1 MDSIVEAVLE
11 NSESKP
17 DKIAIATAQ
26 REITYKELREKILSF
41 AASLK
46 LRGIKKGS
54 RIAIEAVDLPSF
66 FAACLGC
73 HLAGMISVPIEKNI
87 SIYKLQD
94 IFKATKPSLVFFK
107 NTGEKFSDFFAT
119 PCDSKIRFPKGDKVS
134 SVVSTTGTTGN
145 PVLVEHT
152 NKSTL
157 ATIENLVYG
166 INITKDTVMF
176 SNVPF
181 DLAAGYRRVL
191 ATLYVGA
198 TAVITYKPLSEELLL
213 KFFKDYGINSISILN
228 IDLNFLIGI
237 KNEELKN
244 YISSIRFIE
253 TVAGSISSFDIR
265 NFKMAF
271 PAVTL
276 YNVYGTTE
284 SGCLL
289 INNTLENSDDGCL
302 GYPACNVTL
311 KIIDENGEE
320 VTTPEKYGY
329 ICVKGNMNMAGYYRK
344 KTLTDKVKKDDY
356 IIINDI
362 VYFDKQGC
370 YYFVGRVGDI
380 IDISGHKVVP
390 YEIEKVVDLYSGIDS
405 CAVAAEEDSD
415 LGMIPVLYIEC
426 KGKGFD
432 FEKLNDYLKK
442 NLEEYKVPKKIIRI
456 DKIPR
461 TATGKIMRKLL
472 PTAKKIN

>member
-1 MDSIVEAVLE
+1 MDSIVEAVLKNAE
-11 NSESKP
+11 LKP
-17 DKIAIATAQ
+17 DKIAIATAKK
-26 REITYKELREKILSF
+26 EITYKELKDKILSF

-54 RIAIEAVDLPSF
+54 RIAVEAVDLPSF

-73 HLAGMISVPIEKNI
+73 HLAGMISVPIEREI

-94 IFKATKPSLVFFK
+94 ILKATKPSLVFFK
-107 NTGEKFSDFFAT
+107 NTGEKYSDFFAAEYNG
-119 PCDSKIRFPKGDKVS
+119 KVRFPKADKPS

-152 NKSTL
+152 NKSMV
-157 ATIENLVYG
+157 ATIENLVNG
-166 INITKDTVMF
+166 INIKEDTVIF

-181 DLAAGYRRVL
+181 DLSAGYRRVL

-213 KFFKDYGINSISILN
+213 KFFKEYGINSISLLN
-228 IDLNFLIGI
+228 INMSFMSEIQ
-237 KNEELKN
+237 NEELKN
-244 YISSIRFIE
+244 YINSVRFIE
-253 TVAGSISSFDIR
+253 TVAGSISSLDIR
-265 NFKMAF
+265 NFRVAF
-271 PAVTL
+271 PNVTL

-289 INNTLENSDDGCL
+289 INNTFENSADCCL

-329 ICVKGNMNMAGYYRK
+329 ICVKGDMNMAGYYRK
-344 KTLTDKVKKDDY
+344 KTLTEQVKKGDY

-362 VYFDKQGC
+362 AYFDEQGC

-380 IDISGHKVVP
+380 IDVGGHKVVP
-390 YEIEKVVDLYSGIDS
+390 YEIEKIAALYEGIDD
-405 CAVAAEEDSD
+405 CACAAEEDAD
-415 LGMIPVLYIEC
+415 LGKIPVLYIASNN
-426 KGKGFD
+426 KKFD
-432 FEKLNDYLKK
+432 VESLKEYLQN
-442 NLEEYKVPKKIIRI
+442 NLEEYKIPKKILKI

-461 TATGKIMRKLL
+461 TANGKIMRKLL
-472 PTAKKIN
+472 PVAKRV